1 MMLNSPIPIITM
13 QTLEQKLYSPEEY
26 LQLEETAEFKNE
38 YHDGQVVPMTG
49 GSTNHNQIAGNI
61 YAALK
66 FGLKGQPYRTFVG
79 DVRIWIPE
87 VRLYTY
93 PDVMVIDG
101 QPVYHANRNDTI
113 TNPAIIIEVLSES
126 TQDYDRGGK
135 FAAYRSIPEFREYVL
150 IDQYTVHVEHYVK
163 TADKRW
169 SFAEYDAEDEKLVLS
184 VLPFEISFSDLYD
197 QVEFVEAAIE

>member
-1 MMLNSPIPIITM
+1 M

-38 YHDGQVVPMTG
+38 YHDGQIVPMTG
-49 GSTNHNQIAGNI
+49 GSTNHNQIAVNLS
-61 YAALK
+61 AALK

-79 DVRIWIPE
+79 DVRVWVPE

-101 QPVYHANRNDTI
+101 QPVYHDNRNDTI
-113 TNPAIIIEVLSES
+113 INPAIIIEVLSKS

-184 VLPFEISFSDLYD
+184 VLPFEILFSDLYD
-197 QVEFVEAAIE
+197 QVEFEAAIE